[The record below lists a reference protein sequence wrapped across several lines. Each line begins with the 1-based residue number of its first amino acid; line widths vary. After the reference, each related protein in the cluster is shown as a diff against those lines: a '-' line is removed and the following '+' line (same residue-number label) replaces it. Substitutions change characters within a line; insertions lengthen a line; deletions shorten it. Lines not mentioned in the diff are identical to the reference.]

1 MAELTKEKAL
11 EIAYKRNLL
20 PPEQKKAYEIALDR
34 GLVTLEDETEAQTT
48 KERMM
53 SIARTV
59 LESVAPQVGA
69 LRDKDIKEEARNIA
83 TIASYAPTP
92 TGLAT
97 KAAIKAASMAPKGLA
112 AKLAGSAGKFLAQT
126 VPQAGAGAGATYI
139 GQREKGVLRDQAE
152 KDAAKGFLFELGE
165 QGVLSGGGKLATT
178 GMGKLGESIP
188 KDLFEKAKKYSKE
201 TAEPVEKR
209 IEQIEELGTK
219 ALKNNKKIETRIEEI
234 ANKAEVLN
242 KKIINQTAA
251 QLKKANRLFHDKNR
265 DKTKLITNIKQR
277 DISDF
282 IRQEEARL
290 QQNASKLIEGGIR
303 TKRRPSEE
311 QALKDFR
318 EKFMTSYVRKD
329 GVITYEPVKLRSE
342 IFKELGNIQKAA
354 EQGFKEG
361 AAEMPSLYKDIYK
374 NFSEFFKLKSPKY
387 RDHMELGQD
396 LVRMQGAKVDIPITK
411 DGEIISAL
419 YNPKKL
425 KSSFDQAIEEFDK
438 LADQDKIFEIERLVD
453 SSNKLFKTD
462 FKVDTLLAKYQKN
475 QRRIGFKGAKTG
487 LTETQINQLPEKI
500 GKRYN
505 KDLTKV
511 NEKGFFT
518 DPEKIKSFID
528 IENKKDQTR
537 LAELLP
543 KELLK
548 QIDIEEAGK
557 ALRRFGGIEK
567 TPVGVIGSPFIRA
580 INVAKNIGRVPQA
593 RYQARR
599 FVESDIPEQLGKGV
613 QALTRLTARD
623 MVRDDKQKTDVV
635 QDPQTGEYKIL
646 PRNPWATQRTS
657 SGNISPESLVRL
669 RRERGIGGNN

>member
-1 MAELTKEKAL
+1 MPIYKIKAPDGQIMRIRGDSPPTQEIVEEAYAKLTKQSSSPQES
-11 EIAYKRNLL
+11 
-20 PPEQKKAYEIALDR
+20 PQ
-34 GLVTLEDETEAQTT
+34 
-48 KERMM
+48 ERMM

-59 LESVAPQVGA
+59 LESVAPGVGA

-126 VPQAGAGAGATYI
+126 VPQAGAGAGVTYI
-139 GQREKGVLRDQAE
+139 GQREKGVLPDQAE
-152 KDAAKGFLFELGE
+152 KDAAKGLLFELGA
-165 QGVLSGGGKLATT
+165 QGVLSGVGKLATT

-188 KDLFEKAKKYSKE
+188 NDLYKKAKMYSKE

-209 IEQIEELGTK
+209 IEQIQELGTK
-219 ALKNNKKIETRIEEI
+219 ALKNNKKIETRIEGK
-234 ANKAEVLN
+234 ANKAEVSN
-242 KKIINQTAA
+242 KKIIKQTAA

-290 QQNASKLIEGGIR
+290 QQNASTLIEGGIR

-396 LVRMQGAKVDIPITK
+396 LVRMHGAKVNIPITK
-411 DGEIISAL
+411 DGEVISQL

-425 KSSFDQAIEEFDK
+425 KNSFDQAIEEFDK
-438 LADQDKIFEIERLVD
+438 LADQDKVFEIERLVD

-462 FKVDTLLAKYQKN
+462 FKVDTLLDKYQKN
-475 QRRIGFKGAKTG
+475 QRFIGFKGAKTG
-487 LTETQINQLPEKI
+487 LTEKQIGQLPEKLR
-500 GKRYN
+500 KRYKDN

-518 DPEKIKSFID
+518 DPEKIKSFIKN
-528 IENKKDQTR
+528 EKDQTR

-543 KELLK
+543 KELLE

-567 TPVGVIGSPFIRA
+567 TPLGVIGSPLIRA

-669 RRERGIGGNN
+669 KQIRGIGGN

>member
-1 MAELTKEKAL
+1 MPIYKIKAPDGQIIRIRGDSPPTQEIVEEAYAKLTKQSSSPQES
-11 EIAYKRNLL
+11 
-20 PPEQKKAYEIALDR
+20 PQ
-34 GLVTLEDETEAQTT
+34 
-48 KERMM
+48 ERMM

-59 LESVAPQVGA
+59 LESAAPVVGA

-126 VPQAGAGAGATYI
+126 VPQAGAGAGVTYI
-139 GQREKGVLRDQAE
+139 GQREKGVLPEQAE
-152 KDAAKGFLFELGE
+152 KDAAKGLLFELGA
-165 QGVLSGGGKLATT
+165 QGVLSGVGKLATT

-188 KDLFEKAKKYSKE
+188 NDLFKKAKMYSKE

-209 IEQIEELGTK
+209 IEQIQESGTK
-219 ALKNNKKIETRIEEI
+219 ALKNNKKIETRIEGI

-290 QQNASKLIEGGIR
+290 QQNASTLIESGIR
-303 TKRRPSEE
+303 TKTRPSEE
-311 QALKDFR
+311 QALEAFR
-318 EKFMTSYVRKD
+318 GKFMTSYVRKD

-396 LVRMQGAKVDIPITK
+396 LVRMHGAKVNIPITK
-411 DGEIISAL
+411 DGEVISQL

-425 KSSFDQAIEEFDK
+425 KNSFDQAIEEFDK
-438 LADQDKIFEIERLVD
+438 LADQDKVFEIERLVD

-487 LTETQINQLPEKI
+487 LTETQINQLPKKL
-500 GKRYN
+500 GKRYKDN

-518 DPEKIKSFID
+518 DPEKVKSFIKN
-528 IENKKDQTR
+528 EKDQTR
-537 LAELLP
+537 LAKLLP

-548 QIDIEEAGK
+548 QIDIEEAGRT
-557 ALRRFGGIEK
+557 LRRFGGIEN
-567 TPVGVIGSPFIRA
+567 TPLGVIGSPLIRA

-635 QDPQTGEYKIL
+635 QDPQTGEYKVL

-657 SGNISPESLVRL
+657 SGNISPESLNKL
-669 RRERGIGGNN
+669 RRIRGIGGIN

>member
-1 MAELTKEKAL
+1 MPIYKIKAPDGQIIRIRGDSPPTQEIVEEAYAKLTKQSSSPQES
-11 EIAYKRNLL
+11 
-20 PPEQKKAYEIALDR
+20 PQ
-34 GLVTLEDETEAQTT
+34 
-48 KERMM
+48 ERMM

-59 LESVAPQVGA
+59 LESAAPVVGA

-126 VPQAGAGAGATYI
+126 VPQAGAGAGVTYI
-139 GQREKGVLRDQAE
+139 GQREKGVLPEQAE
-152 KDAAKGFLFELGE
+152 KDAAKGLLFELGA
-165 QGVLSGGGKLATT
+165 QGVLSGVGKLATT

-188 KDLFEKAKKYSKE
+188 NDLFKKAKMYSKE

-209 IEQIEELGTK
+209 IEQIQDLGTK
-219 ALKNNKKIETRIEEI
+219 ALKNNKKIETRIEGI

-290 QQNASKLIEGGIR
+290 QQNASTLIESGIR
-303 TKRRPSEE
+303 TKTRPSEE
-311 QALKDFR
+311 QALEAFR
-318 EKFMTSYVRKD
+318 GKFMTSYVRKD

-396 LVRMQGAKVDIPITK
+396 LVRMHGAKVNIPITK
-411 DGEIISAL
+411 DGEVISQL

-425 KSSFDQAIEEFDK
+425 KNSFDQAIEEFDK
-438 LADQDKIFEIERLVD
+438 LADQDKVFEIERLVD

-487 LTETQINQLPEKI
+487 LTETQINQLPKKL
-500 GKRYN
+500 GKRYKDN

-518 DPEKIKSFID
+518 DPEKVKSFIKN
-528 IENKKDQTR
+528 EKDQTR
-537 LAELLP
+537 LAKLLP

-548 QIDIEEAGK
+548 QIDIEEAGRT
-557 ALRRFGGIEK
+557 LRRFGGIEN
-567 TPVGVIGSPFIRA
+567 TPLGVIGSPLIRA

-635 QDPQTGEYKIL
+635 QDPQTGEYKVL

-657 SGNISPESLVRL
+657 SGNISPESLNKL
-669 RRERGIGGNN
+669 RRIRGIGGIN